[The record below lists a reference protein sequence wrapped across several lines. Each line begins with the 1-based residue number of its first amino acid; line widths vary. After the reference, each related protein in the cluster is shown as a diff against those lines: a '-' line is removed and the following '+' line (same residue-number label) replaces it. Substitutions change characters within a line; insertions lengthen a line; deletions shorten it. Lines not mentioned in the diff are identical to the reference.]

1 MGRSKKPARDESEE
15 RAQNEEMPNNTV
27 ERMMKC
33 VEEMVRMMRETMER
47 QLEML
52 QREIFDLKTAVETEV
67 DKRRR
72 VLQENESLR
81 EEVEE
86 LKNNT
91 RSLRDRIDEMEQ
103 DQLSFDVVLSN
114 IPIINNTEVSNPSD
128 AFKGIVNNTL
138 GDIIQDSDISRINVV
153 RSKDSQSVSLIAT
166 LIDMSKKNAIMKD
179 RKKFLNKKIYAK
191 DNLTPARYKL
201 LKVTKEIAKQNNYKF
216 TWVKHGDIY
225 IRKHEGSRVF
235 RVKSIEHLHELLLL
249 NLTSK

>member
-1 MGRSKKPARDESEE
+1 M
-15 RAQNEEMPNNTV
+15 
-27 ERMMKC
+27 
-33 VEEMVRMMRETMER
+33 
-47 QLEML
+47 
-52 QREIFDLKTAVETEV
+52 KTAVETEV

-103 DQLSFDVVLSN
+103 DQLSFDVVLSY

-179 RKKFLNKKIYAK
+179 RKKIFEQKNICKRQLDASKIQ
-191 DNLTPARYKL
+191 
-201 LKVTKEIAKQNNYKF
+201 I
-216 TWVKHGDIY
+216 I
-225 IRKHEGSRVF
+225 
-235 RVKSIEHLHELLLL
+235 KSHKR
-249 NLTSK
+249 NC